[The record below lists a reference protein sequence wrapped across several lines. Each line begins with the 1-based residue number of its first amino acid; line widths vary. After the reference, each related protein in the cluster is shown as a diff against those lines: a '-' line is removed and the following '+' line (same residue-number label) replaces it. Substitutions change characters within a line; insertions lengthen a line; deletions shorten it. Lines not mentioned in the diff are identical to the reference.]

1 MTYNKPWKFV
11 HGQFALMFVHATIIK
26 IAQFRLYTKIK
37 IVDMHIKKKLQGG
50 CINVICMPLT
60 KVVACTL
67 CF

>member
-1 MTYNKPWKFV
+1 MTYNKPWKSA
-11 HGQFALMFVHATIIK
+11 HGQRALIFVRATINK
-26 IAQFRLYTKIK
+26 IAEFSLYTMVK

-50 CINVICMPLT
+50 CINVICMLLT